1 MKRLFVIFLLIAL
14 LQAQIPLRILQ
25 SLRILA
31 PECNYHG
38 HIYKGKC
45 YCESQWKGAKCEI
58 KSQIFPLFYIN
69 INKHCLCSSEGQ
81 GIYDTDDEC
90 DDLVA
95 KMDDLN
101 NISET
106 DYDIDDDEFP
116 RLSGDSVGSGDAA
129 YGAKGNQWIS
139 TIIYIV
145 FICICICW
153 SKYIVN
159 H

>member
-1 MKRLFVIFLLIAL
+1 MKRLFVIFLLTAL

-38 HIYKGKC
+38 HLYKSKC

-58 KSQIFPLFYIN
+58 KSWFSLYFLIN
-69 INKHCLCSSEGQ
+69 FFFLEGQ

-139 TIIYIV
+139 TYFFLYIFVII
-145 FICICICW
+145 
-153 SKYIVN
+153 
-159 H
+159 